1 MTTNPPRRRA
11 TIHDV
16 AKRAGVSI
24 TTVSHALNGKGV
36 IADATRKRVVETA
49 ADLGYSPDAIA
60 RGLRSRRLGI
70 LGLVIRPLDTLGSY
84 QPEGVDY
91 FLRFAGAAAVEALD
105 RGYGLAL
112 MRDPT
117 VGNAPGIAL
126 AADGFIIS
134 DPVASDPVIELL
146 TRNGIA
152 VVAVGRDIER
162 PEFTAWLGA
171 GTHTNTD
178 AVIQHFLERG
188 ATRIAIVTG
197 EDNNSWNADSELTY
211 RAWAAERGQTPLVY
225 HQDEGLGEAGGR
237 ALAEQLL
244 ASGEPLPDAIYCL
257 TGRHA
262 AGMQAGLQAAGYL
275 IPDDIMIASGSD
287 SEQTRNS
294 APPITSID
302 LAPEATAKAAVTFLV
317 ELLDGVPDADP
328 DADPDGDG
336 AGDPVPPEV
345 EYRIRDRA
353 STRSMR

>member
-1 MTTNPPRRRA
+1 MSNGKARRRA

-16 AKRAGVSI
+16 AKQAGVSI

-36 IADATRKRVVETA
+36 VAEGTRQRVIDTA

-117 VGNAPGIAL
+117 VGTAPGIAL

-134 DPVASDPVIELL
+134 DPVAGDPVIALL
-146 TRNGIA
+146 TRNGIP

-162 PEFTAWLGA
+162 PDFTAWLGA
-171 GTHTNTD
+171 GTSTNTE

-188 ATRIAIVTG
+188 AQRIALVTG
-197 EDNNSWNADSELTY
+197 EDNNSWNADSELAY
-211 RAWAAERGQTPLVY
+211 RAWAKESGQIAIVR

-237 ALAEQLL
+237 AVAAELIVSE
-244 ASGEPLPDAIYCL
+244 ASLPDAIYCL

-262 AGMQAGLQAAGYL
+262 AGLQAGLQAAGYQ
-275 IPDDIMIASGSD
+275 IPDDIMIVAGSD

-294 APPITSID
+294 TPPITSID
-302 LAPEATAKAAVTFLV
+302 LAPETTAKAAVAFLV
-317 ELLDGVPDADP
+317 EQLDAEDDAEIL
-328 DADPDGDG
+328 
-336 AGDPVPPEV
+336 PPELDY
-345 EYRIRDRA
+345 EIRRRA
-353 STRSMR
+353 STHRAQG

>member
-1 MTTNPPRRRA
+1 MSNGMARRRA

-16 AKRAGVSI
+16 AKQSGVSI

-36 IADATRKRVVETA
+36 IAKATRQRVIDTA

-134 DPVASDPVIELL
+134 DPIASDPVIALL
-146 TRNGIA
+146 DRNGIP

-162 PEFTAWLGA
+162 PDFTAWLGA
-171 GTHTNTD
+171 GTVTNTD
-178 AVIQHFLERG
+178 AVVRHLVERG
-188 ATRIAIVTG
+188 AERIALVTG
-197 EDNNSWNADSELTY
+197 EDNNSWNADSEKTY
-211 RAWAAERGQTPLVY
+211 RAWAKKSGKAALVY

-237 ALAEQLL
+237 ALAQEMI
-244 ASGEPLPDAIYCL
+244 ASDALLPDGIYCL

-262 AGMQAGLQAAGYL
+262 AGIQAGLQAAGYQV
-275 IPDDIMIASGSD
+275 PDDIMIVAGSD

-302 LAPEATAKAAVTFLV
+302 LAPEATAKAAVEFLV
-317 ELLDGVPDADP
+317 KLIDADS
-328 DADPDGDG
+328 DTEI
-336 AGDPVPPEV
+336 VPPAV
-345 EYRIRDRA
+345 GYQIRDRA
-353 STRSMR
+353 STRRALHPAAPLPVPLA

>member
-1 MTTNPPRRRA
+1 VDNRKARRRV
-11 TIHDV
+11 TIHAV
-16 AKRAGVSI
+16 AKLAGVSI
-24 TTVSHALNGKGV
+24 TTVSHSLNGKGV
-36 IADATRKRVVETA
+36 VAEGTRQRVVDA
-49 ADLGYSPDAIA
+49 AASLGYSPDAIA

-134 DPVASDPVIELL
+134 DPIAKDPVIALL
-146 TRNGIA
+146 TRNGIP
-152 VVAVGRDIER
+152 VVAVGRDVER

-171 GTHTNTD
+171 GTSTNTH
-178 AVIQHFLERG
+178 AVIDHLLQRG
-188 ATRIAIVTG
+188 ARRIALVAGT
-197 EDNNSWNADSELTY
+197 EHNSWNTDSELIY
-211 RAWAAERGQTPLVY
+211 RTWAKRNGVTAIVH

-237 ALAEQLL
+237 AVAEKILN
-244 ASGEPLPDAIYCL
+244 SGTTLPDAVYCL

-262 AGMQAGLQAAGYL
+262 AGMQAGLQAAGFR
-275 IPDDIMIASGSD
+275 IPDDIMIVAGSD

-294 APPITSID
+294 TPPISSVD
-302 LAPEATAKAAVTFLV
+302 LAPEATAKAAVGFLV
-317 ELLDGVPDADP
+317 ELLEGDIDAN
-328 DADPDGDG
+328 
-336 AGDPVPPEV
+336 VMPPEV
-345 EYRIRDRA
+345 DYRLRERE
-353 STRSMR
+353 STGL

>member
-1 MTTNPPRRRA
+1 MNTGKARRRA

-16 AKRAGVSI
+16 AKQAGVSI
-24 TTVSHALNGKGV
+24 TTVSHSLNGKGV
-36 IADATRKRVVETA
+36 VAEGTRQRVIETA

-134 DPVASDPVIELL
+134 DPIASDPVIALL

-162 PEFTAWLGA
+162 PDFTAWLGA
-171 GTHTNTD
+171 GTSTNTD
-178 AVIQHFLERG
+178 AVIGHLVDRG
-188 ATRIAIVTG
+188 AKRIALVTG
-197 EDNNSWNADSELTY
+197 TDHNSWNADSELTY
-211 RAWAAERGQTPLVY
+211 RAWVKRHGQIAVVH
-225 HQDEGLGEAGGR
+225 HQDEGLGEVGGR
-237 ALAEQLL
+237 ALAEKML
-244 ASGEPLPDAIYCL
+244 ASGAPLPDAIYCL

-262 AGMQAGLQAAGYL
+262 AGMQAGLQAAGYH
-275 IPDDIMIASGSD
+275 IPDDIMIVAGSD

-294 APPITSID
+294 TPPITSID
-302 LAPEATAKAAVTFLV
+302 LAPEATAKAAVAFLV
-317 ELLDGVPDADP
+317 ERLDAENDADIE
-328 DADPDGDG
+328 
-336 AGDPVPPEV
+336 PPAV
-345 EYRIRDRA
+345 DYRIRERA
-353 STRSMR
+353 STRRMP